1 MLQKSETWDMMGIA
15 FNRQWAFCDPNA
27 AFDLLITSLECY
39 VNTADTSDDNA
50 RVIDLLKTSFVASR
64 TAIVDQALLYKKE
77 SDCTQTYSTPLDD
90 PDLDFVI
97 PTYGGD

>member
-1 MLQKSETWDMMGIA
+1 MVMLQKSETWDMMGIA

-64 TAIVDQALLYKKE
+64 TAIALKHIQCHLIILILILSSPRMVE
-77 SDCTQTYSTPLDD
+77 TDNPL
-90 PDLDFVI
+90 
-97 PTYGGD
+97 